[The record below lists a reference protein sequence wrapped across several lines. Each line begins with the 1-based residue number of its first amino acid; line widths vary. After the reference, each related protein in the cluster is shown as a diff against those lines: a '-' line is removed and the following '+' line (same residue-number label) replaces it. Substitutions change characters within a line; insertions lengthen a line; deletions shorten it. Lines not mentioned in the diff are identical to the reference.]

1 MTAILQS
8 RTPYDLAAPRPLPG
22 IAPLD
27 PAQWLLADEAYAA
40 QMAERA
46 RLLATRRAEVLAMTE
61 AGHAGARELLDHV
74 LGWLDSH
81 APAFEVGQARVRRP
95 DGVVVDID
103 AADPLATLGRLV
115 QEDFC
120 LLQKQGDEHVLTAA
134 VLCFPASW
142 RLADKIGRPLV
153 AIHDPVAAYDD
164 GIARRV
170 QRLFD
175 GVREGR
181 PLWRFNLL
189 PYADPALFQPVS
201 RPASRV
207 AEEGGRYRY
216 LRSERQCVL
225 RLPAT
230 RDCVFS
236 IHTYVIDR
244 RAADQ
249 TALAAI
255 GKRSRSIV

>member
-8 RTPYDLAAPRPLPG
+8 RTPYDLGLERPLPG

-27 PAQWLLADEAYAA
+27 PAQWLLVDEAYAA
-40 QMAERA
+40 QMAERE
-46 RLLATRRAEVLAMTE
+46 RLLTQRRPDVLAMTE
-61 AGHAGARELLDHV
+61 AGRAGAGELLEHV
-74 LGWLDSH
+74 LDWLDRH
-81 APAFEVGQARVRRP
+81 VPGFDVGKRRVRRP
-95 DGVVVDID
+95 DGAEVSVD
-103 AADPLATLGRLV
+103 ADDPMATLGRLV

-153 AIHDPVAAYDD
+153 AIHAPVAAYDD

-175 GVREGR
+175 GVRVDR

-189 PYADPALFQPVS
+189 AYADPALFQPVS
-201 RPASRV
+201 RQASRV
-207 AEEGGRYRY
+207 AEEGARYRY

-225 RLPAT
+225 RLP
-230 RDCVFS
+230 RSQDCVFS
-236 IHTYVIDR
+236 IHTYVMAR
-244 RAADQ
+244 PVPDQ

-255 GKRSRSIV
+255 GKTSRSIE